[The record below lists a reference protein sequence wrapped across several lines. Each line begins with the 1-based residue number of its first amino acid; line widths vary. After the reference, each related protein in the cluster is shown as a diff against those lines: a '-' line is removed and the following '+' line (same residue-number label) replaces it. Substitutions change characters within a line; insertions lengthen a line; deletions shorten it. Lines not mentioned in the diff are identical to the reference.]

1 MIKNENH
8 YYSLNEVL
16 EFYKNF
22 NFPIG
27 GRMSGLKRY
36 LTTYGK
42 YSDTD
47 AIYIRRKDLIKWK
60 KNIIQLALRILIV
73 KKV

>member
-1 MIKNENH
+1 MKNH

-47 AIYIRRKDLIKWK
+47 AIYIRRKDLIK
-60 KNIIQLALRILIV
+60 
-73 KKV
+73 